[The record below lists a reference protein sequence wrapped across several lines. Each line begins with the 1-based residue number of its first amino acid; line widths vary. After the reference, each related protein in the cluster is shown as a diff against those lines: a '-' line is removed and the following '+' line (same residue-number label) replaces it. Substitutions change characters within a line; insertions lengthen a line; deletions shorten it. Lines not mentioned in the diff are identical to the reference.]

1 MNDWRIINEQENYWK
16 GKSFLQIAF
25 PEFWQRAYKT
35 KNHFFQY
42 VFAEAKQQVEL
53 LGQCAEYLEG
63 DRCRGFWQRHCDF
76 CNKSITTDTK
86 EICYCSKDGLD
97 WICAECFNDFKEK
110 FGWTVLDN
118 IQDIPAEGFIPLRA
132 TIASEKKTD
141 EL

>member
-1 MNDWRIINEQENYWK
+1 MPRVQRIGFIYW
-16 GKSFLQIAF
+16 
-25 PEFWQRAYKT
+25 
-35 KNHFFQY
+35 
-42 VFAEAKQQVEL
+42 
-53 LGQCAEYLEG
+53 
-63 DRCRGFWQRHCDF
+63 DF

-141 EL
+141 ELQLKEQLKESKQIASEFNSGAVC